1 VCVVRITFTTT
12 LTTTFN
18 TTCVTPTYL
27 DFNGPPQLPPPM
39 PSLGDVDG
47 ESHRTFR
54 VTGLFERHLGGPNN
68 QFLIVNDDEA
78 GVDLRHGLGAAE
90 ALLSNLFMK

>member
-1 VCVVRITFTTT
+1 
-12 LTTTFN
+12 
-18 TTCVTPTYL
+18 
-27 DFNGPPQLPPPM
+27 M
-39 PSLGDVDG
+39 
-47 ESHRTFR
+47 
-54 VTGLFERHLGGPNN
+54 TGLLEGDLGGPNN